1 MAHFVELDNNNT
13 VIRGVVV
20 NNQVILNEQGQ
31 ESEELGIAF
40 CRSLYGQDT
49 NWKQTSYNGNFR
61 KHYAGFEY
69 TYNEEL
75 DAFIPPKPFPS
86 FTLNEETCLWEAP
99 VPMPTEKP
107 ENSYYQWNEEKLN
120 WDLIEIP
127 VELPINTQ

>member
-1 MAHFVELDNNNT
+1 MAHFVELDDNNT

-49 NWKQTSYNGNFR
+49 IWKQTSYNGNFR
-61 KHYAGFEY
+61 KHYAGFGY
-69 TYNEEL
+69 TYNETL
-75 DAFIPPKPFPS
+75 DAFVPPKPFPC
-86 FTLNEETCLWEAP
+86 FTLNEETCLWEPP